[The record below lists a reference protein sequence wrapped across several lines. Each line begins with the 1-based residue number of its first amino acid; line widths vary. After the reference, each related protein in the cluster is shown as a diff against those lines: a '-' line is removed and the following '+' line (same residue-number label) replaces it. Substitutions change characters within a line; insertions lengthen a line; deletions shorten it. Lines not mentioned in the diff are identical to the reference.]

1 MKVPLNKAQ
10 KEAIDGLIGQNKK
23 GPDIVQELVANQG
36 AQVRDVQEYLKEN
49 KTLQGMLK
57 TIAHRTSDLAG
68 AGDAASREKLSKE
81 VQAMAK
87 KAIKIL
93 QTKAKE

>member
-1 MKVPLNKAQ
+1 MPLSKEQKA
-10 KEAIDGLIGQNKK
+10 AIDKLIGQNKK
-23 GPDIVQELVANQG
+23 GADIVQELVANQA

-57 TIAHRTSDLAG
+57 TITHRASELEA
-68 AGDAASREKLSKE
+68 AGDAASRKELAQE
-81 VQAMAK
+81 VQGLAK

>member
-1 MKVPLNKAQ
+1 MALNKTQ
-10 KEAIDGLIGQNKK
+10 KEKIDALIGENKK
-23 GPDIVQELVANQG
+23 SMDIVQELVANQG
-36 AQVRDVQEYLKEN
+36 ANVRDVNEYLKEN

-57 TIAHRTSDLAG
+57 TITHRTKDLAA
-68 AGDAASREKLSKE
+68 AGDATSRAQYAKE
-81 VQAMAK
+81 VEQLSK

>member
-1 MKVPLNKAQ
+1 MALNKAQ
-10 KEAIDGLIGQNKK
+10 KIKIDSMIGDNKK
-23 GPDIVQELVANQG
+23 SMDIVQELVAKQG
-36 AQVRDVQEYLKEN
+36 ADIRDVNDYLKEN

-57 TIAHRTSDLAG
+57 TITHRTKDLAA
-68 AGDAASREKLSKE
+68 AGDEASRAKYAKE
-81 VQAMAK
+81 VEQLSK

>member
-1 MKVPLNKAQ
+1 M
-10 KEAIDGLIGQNKK
+10 IGDNKK
-23 GPDIVQELVANQG
+23 SMDIVQELVAKQG
-36 AQVRDVQEYLKEN
+36 ADVRDVSDYLKEN

-57 TIAHRTSDLAG
+57 TITHRTKDLA
-68 AGDAASREKLSKE
+68 AASDQASRAEYAKE
-81 VQAMAK
+81 VEQLSK

>member
-1 MKVPLNKAQ
+1 MALTKAQ
-10 KEAIDGLIGQNKK
+10 KDKIDAMIGQNKK
-23 GPDIVQELVANQG
+23 SMDIVQELVAAHG
-36 AQVRDVQEYLKEN
+36 ADVRDVMEYLKEN

-57 TIAHRTSDLAG
+57 TITHRTKDLAA
-68 AGDAASREKLSKE
+68 AGDAGTREKYAKE
-81 VQAMAK
+81 VEQLSK